1 VSKGDVRP
9 GLWAR
14 RSRSL
19 SVSELAARYGAQP
32 EAGASQVA
40 VQPLEEGDPFGRET
54 FRRLPPILLDR
65 PPSRTAAVSSTPA
78 T

>member
-1 VSKGDVRP
+1 V
-9 GLWAR
+9 AR

-19 SVSELAARYGAQP
+19 SVSELAVRCAAHP

-40 VQPLEEGDPFGRET
+40 VQPLEEGDPFGCET
-54 FRRLPPILLDR
+54 FRRLAPILLDR
-65 PPSRTAAVSSTPA
+65 RPSRPDAVSSTPA